1 MLTGRPVNCSLS
13 TAEAGG
19 DFATIRRQ
27 TETMA
32 TPASVPRAPVIT
44 PAPLAPMPPGH
55 WLLGHLKARRKDPLK
70 LFNTS
75 QQLLGDVV
83 RYRMG
88 YIYVEQFSHPDHVRH
103 VLVDAKDSYVKG
115 TIWDKV
121 RPLVGNGLVTA
132 DGQDWK
138 RQRRLAQPVFQHG
151 RLEPICMI
159 MTEAIADVLE
169 SWNSP
174 GQRSRTIALFSE
186 MRKLTLTAVI
196 RALFGTELAQQLP
209 AVARSFVAALEVIN
223 RRIIS
228 PTPYLPWLYRVPTRD
243 NLAFRRAVSYLNTV
257 VEEIIRR
264 RQIAGEPAS
273 NDLLALIMAA
283 QLSEESQISPGLLR
297 DEIMTLLLAGFE
309 TSATTMTWAICLLER
324 HPEAWSRLVTEVD
337 LALGGRTPQ
346 FDDLAALPYTRAV
359 IEETLRLRPA
369 KWAIPRMTTRTDEVG
384 GFRVPRGDIIVL
396 VPYVTHRH
404 PDFWVDPG
412 HFEPARFLPANRR
425 NIDRWAYFP
434 FGGGQRKCLGMDF
447 ALMETELALGMIAQR
462 YQLHSPDQ
470 LDVRPDPYVTLRPT
484 GEVPMLVT
492 AR

>member
-1 MLTGRPVNCSLS
+1 
-13 TAEAGG
+13 
-19 DFATIRRQ
+19 
-27 TETMA
+27 
-32 TPASVPRAPVIT
+32 
-44 PAPLAPMPPGH
+44 MPPGH
-55 WLLGHLKARRKDPLK
+55 WLLGHLKERRRDPLR
-70 LFNTS
+70 LFSAS

-88 YIYVEQFSHPDHVRH
+88 YIYVEQFSHPDQVRH
-103 VLVDAKDSYVKG
+103 VLVDAKDIYVKG

-121 RPLVGNGLVTA
+121 KPLVGNGLVTA
-132 DGQDWK
+132 EGEDWK

-159 MTEAIADVLE
+159 MTEVIADVLE
-169 SWNSP
+169 GWNAPSQ
-174 GQRSRTIALFSE
+174 GSKTIALFSE
-186 MRKLTLTAVI
+186 MRKLTLTVVI
-196 RALFGTELAQQLP
+196 RALFGTELARQLP
-209 AVARSFVAALEVIN
+209 AVAGSFVTALEVIN

-243 NLAFRRAVSYLNTV
+243 NRAFRRAVRYLDAV

-264 RQIAGEPAS
+264 RESTGEPAS
-273 NDLLALIMAA
+273 TDLLALIMAA
-283 QLSEESQISPGLLR
+283 QVAEENQISPGLLR

-324 HPEAWSRLVTEVD
+324 NPEAWSRLVTEVD

-369 KWAIPRMTTRTDEVG
+369 KWAIPRMATRVDEVRD
-384 GFRVPRGDIIVL
+384 FRVPRGDIVIL

-404 PDFWVDPG
+404 PDFWVDPEQ
-412 HFEPARFLPANRR
+412 FEPTRFLPASRTG
-425 NIDRWAYFP
+425 IHRWAYFP
-434 FGGGQRKCLGMDF
+434 FGAGQRKCLGMDF
-447 ALMETELALGMIAQR
+447 ALMEGQLTLAMIAQR
-462 YQLHSPDQ
+462 YQLRRPDK

-484 GEVPMLVT
+484 GEVPMLVSP
-492 AR
+492 R